1 MDKFILK
8 LPPPVILTYI
18 SMRHWIYTL
27 TILLLVACE
36 DQVHEP
42 AQPAET
48 VIVNRDRQNETLTD
62 IAYDLIRFEK
72 YDMALALIQGD
83 TSTTANGIRARV
95 FEAREQFKD
104 AIELDIINL
113 RQYDGH
119 DFFEGTWILGDLYA
133 LCLHEIDYS
142 IYLLDKEIE
151 RSPSNY
157 QTRLLMMKLLWTR
170 GDNLAIVVKLGDDFR
185 KELPDMSSEVSFN
198 HWRNDAL
205 DSLATKQPDV
215 YENIIASYKPASW
228 NGVEVRHN

>member
-1 MDKFILK
+1 
-8 LPPPVILTYI
+8 
-18 SMRHWIYTL
+18 MRHWIYTL
-27 TILLLVACE
+27 SILLLVACE

-62 IAYDLIRFEK
+62 IAYDLFRFEK
-72 YDMALALIQGD
+72 YDMALELIQGD
-83 TSTTANGIRARV
+83 TSISANAIRARI
-95 FEAREQFKD
+95 FEARRQFRD

-113 RQYDGH
+113 RQYDGQ
-119 DFFEGTWILGDLYA
+119 DFFEGTWILGDLYE
-133 LCLHEIDYS
+133 LCLLELDYS
-142 IYLLDKEIE
+142 ISLLDKEIE
-151 RSPSNY
+151 RTASNY

-170 GDNLAIVVKLGDDFR
+170 GDNLALVVKLGDDFR

-228 NGVEVRHN
+228 NGVEVRQN

>member
-1 MDKFILK
+1 M
-8 LPPPVILTYI
+8 ILTNI

-27 TILLLVACE
+27 SILLLVACE

-62 IAYDLIRFEK
+62 IAYDLFRFEK
-72 YDMALALIQGD
+72 YDMALELIQGD
-83 TSTTANGIRARV
+83 TSITANAIRARV
-95 FEAREQFKD
+95 FEARRQFRD

-113 RQYDGH
+113 RQYDGQ
-119 DFFEGTWILGDLYA
+119 DFFEGTWILGDLYE

-142 IYLLDKEIE
+142 ISLLDKEIE
-151 RSPSNY
+151 RTATNY

-170 GDNLAIVVKLGDDFR
+170 GDNLALVVKLGDDFR
-185 KELPDMSSEVSFN
+185 KELPDMSSESSFN

-205 DSLATKQPDV
+205 DSLAIKEPDI
-215 YENIIASYKPASW
+215 YENIMASYKLPTW
-228 NGVEVRHN
+228 NGVELRHN

>member
-1 MDKFILK
+1 
-8 LPPPVILTYI
+8 
-18 SMRHWIYTL
+18 MRHWIYTL

-36 DQVHEP
+36 DQVHAP
-42 AQPAET
+42 AQLAET
-48 VIVNRDRQNETLTD
+48 VIVYRDRQNETLTD
-62 IAYDLIRFEK
+62 IAYDLFRFEK
-72 YDMALALIQGD
+72 YNMALELIQGD
-83 TSTTANGIRARV
+83 TSITANAIRARV
-95 FEAREQFKD
+95 FEARRQFRD

-119 DFFEGTWILGDLYA
+119 DFFEGTWILCDLYA

-170 GDNLAIVVKLGDDFR
+170 GDNLALVVKLGDDFR
-185 KELPDMSSEVSFN
+185 KELPDMSSGVSFN

-205 DSLATKQPDV
+205 DSLEIKEPDI
-215 YENIIASYKPASW
+215 YENIMVSYKLQH
-228 NGVEVRHN
+228 GMVLK